1 MTRTL
6 SILPLHLTAY
16 SDRMSILAAYSRE
29 MGRVSLSVP
38 AGGGREAR
46 RLRAL
51 LMPLTPVE
59 CNVDIRPG
67 REIHRMS
74 APRALQVLH
83 TVLTDPLRSA
93 MAMFL
98 AEVLNAT
105 LRQSEGEPTLFD
117 FITDAV
123 RRLNSPTTSVANF
136 HLAFLWQLARHLGI
150 EPDLSGWAPGRVL
163 DLQDG
168 VCRAT
173 PPLHGRFLS
182 PDETLAAARLS
193 AITWENQH
201 LYRFTRQQRAQVLD
215 LMLDYISLH
224 YANLRSLRSL
234 SILQQLFN

>member
-1 MTRTL
+1 
-6 SILPLHLTAY
+6 
-16 SDRMSILAAYSRE
+16 MSILSAYSRE

-46 RLRAL
+46 RMRAL
-51 LMPLTPVE
+51 LMPLTPLE
-59 CNVDIRPG
+59 CNAEIRPG
-67 REIHRMS
+67 REIHRMIS
-74 APRALQVLH
+74 PRPLMVLH
-83 TVLTDPLRSA
+83 NVIADPQRSS

-105 LRQSEGEPTLFD
+105 LQQSEGEQALFD
-117 FITDAV
+117 FIANAMQ
-123 RRLNSPTTSVANF
+123 RLNAPATSVANF
-136 HLAFLWQLARHLGI
+136 HLAFIWQLARHLGI
-150 EPDLSGWAPGRVL
+150 EPDMSGWAPGRVL

-173 PPLHGRFLS
+173 PPIHGRFLS
-182 PDETLAAARLS
+182 PDETQVAARLS

-215 LMLDYISLH
+215 LMLDYFSLH

-234 SILQQLFN
+234 TILRQLFN